1 MSTLL
6 LWHILAMWAITMLSC
21 QEIPGDSQTG
31 EWFERR
37 TRWQCETMS
46 LHHMIC
52 EPKSSACLSPAKL
65 ATHMTDSLHSGV
77 SLVLCYKPNTHAFSN
92 IDRSWNFLHRA
103 ALKNQCLSKTK
114 CNCSLSLLCS
124 IEETCRNLKIL
135 EPGQSVDPHRQL
147 QGDWNLRHEAVTN

>member
-1 MSTLL
+1 
-6 LWHILAMWAITMLSC
+6 MLSC

-77 SLVLCYKPNTHAFSN
+77 SLVLCYINLTHMPSATLTDHETFYVELLSKTN
-92 IDRSWNFLHRA
+92 VFLKQSVIVRFHCFA
-103 ALKNQCLSKTK
+103 ALKKRAETSRYWSPGNLWIHTGSCKEIETSGTK
-114 CNCSLSLLCS
+114 RSQTKNRIMS
-124 IEETCRNLKIL
+124 
-135 EPGQSVDPHRQL
+135 
-147 QGDWNLRHEAVTN
+147 EACFIY